1 LAVSSKTHSVDQ
13 AGLKLIEIHL
23 SSASLALGSKV
34 CATIAWLSYFLEN
47 IFATARWW
55 WTPLIPA
62 LGRQRQRQRQA
73 DLCESEANLI
83 YRVEFQDSWGY
94 TEKSCLAK

>member
-1 LAVSSKTHSVDQ
+1 MLAGCPETHSVDQ

-23 SSASLALGSKV
+23 FSASLALGSKV
-34 CATIAWLSYFLEN
+34 CVTIAWLSYFLEN

-62 LGRQRQRQRQA
+62 LGRQRGREAEA
-73 DLCESEANLI
+73 DGFLI
-83 YRVEFQDSWGY
+83 S
-94 TEKSCLAK
+94 KPP